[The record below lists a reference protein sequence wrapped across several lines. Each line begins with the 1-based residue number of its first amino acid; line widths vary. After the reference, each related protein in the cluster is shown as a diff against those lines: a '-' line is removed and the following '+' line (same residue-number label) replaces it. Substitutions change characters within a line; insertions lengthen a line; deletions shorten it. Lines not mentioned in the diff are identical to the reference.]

1 MKNLDSVKADF
12 RQKMFDAMQAESPE
26 NVSDGMSNAVMAVL
40 QQYGEN
46 LQSAMLEQYQEMQ
59 GEADTN
65 ILAQRG
71 MRQLTSEEST
81 YYQKLSNAM
90 RASNPQQALT
100 DLDVTFPETVIDAIF
115 EDLRTNHPLL
125 NAIGFTNT
133 SIITKW
139 LLSTSE
145 GVAGWGELCDPITD
159 ELGASFRVIEMT
171 LYKLSAFIPVC
182 NAMLDIG
189 PTWLDSY
196 VRGLLAEAIAVE
208 LEAAIVDG
216 DGVTKPIGMSRLLIS
231 GAGGV
236 HAQKTPIPVTSLTP
250 SGISAVLG
258 TLAKRSRHDAA
269 GAVIDTK
276 PRTVS
281 GVVMIVNPADYFD
294 KVYPATTPRATDGT
308 FRTDVVPYPMN
319 VIQSVAVPVGKAII
333 GMPQRYFMGL
343 GRGQSR
349 GGVIEYSDHVRFLDD
364 FRVYRIKLYGN
375 GQPMDDNA
383 FVLCDISNLEPTV
396 LQVEVVN
403 AADFTA

>member
-40 QQYGEN
+40 QQYGED
-46 LQSAMLEQYQEMQ
+46 LQGAILEQYQEMQ

-71 MRQLTSEEST
+71 MRQLTGEENT
-81 YYQKLSNAM
+81 YYQKLSDAM

-115 EDLRTNHPLL
+115 EDLRANHPLL
-125 NAIGFTNT
+125 DVISFTNT

-159 ELGASFRVIEMT
+159 ELGASFRVMEMT
-171 LYKLSAFIPVC
+171 MHKLSAFIPVC

-189 PTWLDSY
+189 PTWLDNY
-196 VRGLLAEAIAVE
+196 VRQLLAEAIAVA
-208 LEAAIVDG
+208 LEAAIIDG
-216 DGVTKPIGMSRLLIS
+216 DGATKPIGMTRLLIS

-236 HAQKTPIPVTSLTP
+236 HAQKTPVPLTSLTP
-250 SGISAVLG
+250 KGISDVLG
-258 TLAKRSRHDAA
+258 TLAKRTRHDAT

-281 GVVMIVNPADYFD
+281 GVVMIVNPADYFT

-319 VIQSVAVPVGKAII
+319 VIQSVAVPAGKAVI
-333 GMPQRYFMGL
+333 GMPKRYFMGL
-343 GRGQSR
+343 GRGQNKS
-349 GGVIEYSDHVRFLDD
+349 GVIEYSDHIRFLDD
-364 FRVYRIKLYGN
+364 FRVYRVKLYGN
-375 GQPMDDNA
+375 GTPMDDNA
-383 FVLCDISNLEPTV
+383 FVLCDISGLEPTV
-396 LQVEVVN
+396 LQVEVTN
-403 AADFTA
+403 AADFIA